1 MARKRKR
8 GGGHRLSRSKYAEAV
23 CHSCTTLKRGKSKKR
38 RRKTKHKKSR

>member
-23 CHSCTTLKRGKSKKR
+23 CHSCSTLKRGKAKK